1 MVIDTSAVVAILTK
15 EDGAD
20 AFKMAIEKDP
30 DRFMSAA
37 SLLETSIVLEARFGE
52 QGGLELDLLVQRL
65 EIRIIPVDSG
75 QVAWARHAYRTY
87 GKGRHAAALNFGD
100 CFSYALAKVTGEPLL
115 FKGQDFSRSDIT
127 DALPVGG
134 APLTN

>member
-15 EDGAD
+15 EDRAD

-30 DRFMSAA
+30 DRLMSAA

-65 EIRIIPVDSG
+65 EIRVVPVDLD

-127 DALPVGG
+127 DALPAGG
-134 APLTN
+134 EPLTN